1 MEFLIKRS
9 KLIHILYG
17 VLCFILLISA
27 VAFMTQYSNIRVLTT
42 LSSNGVVDL
51 QTSDIN
57 KFFIDFYTA
66 NGLGDAKPDMWKIY
80 NFQQSLNDFNNI
92 ILYFGVAALVL
103 FAVLMIAG
111 NQSRKVYY
119 LSNLVT
125 GVAVPS
131 VIAVLSIV
139 LISLNSGF
147 YGKFNEGYDIYN
159 RASLL
164 IEEKDGS
171 VNSQLSIEELTKLYN
186 CDTTTFTIY
195 NLLFILILI
204 ASLAMVGYAIYR
216 YISSTEK
223 RNQIIARAV
232 SENE

>member
-42 LSSNGVVDL
+42 LSSDGVVDL

-103 FAVLMIAG
+103 FAILMIAG

-147 YGKFNEGYDIYN
+147 YGKFNEGYDNIT
-159 RASLL
+159 
-164 IEEKDGS
+164 
-171 VNSQLSIEELTKLYN
+171 ELV
-186 CDTTTFTIY
+186 F
-195 NLLFILILI
+195 
-204 ASLAMVGYAIYR
+204 
-216 YISSTEK
+216 
-223 RNQIIARAV
+223 
-232 SENE
+232 

>member
-17 VLCFILLISA
+17 VLCFVLLISS
-27 VAFMTQYSNIRVLTT
+27 VAFMTQYANIRVLTS
-42 LSSNGVVDL
+42 LSTQGELSL
-51 QTSDIN
+51 QTSGIN
-57 KFFIDFYTA
+57 KNFIDFYNK
-66 NGLGDAKPDMWKIY
+66 NGLDGSTADMWKIY
-80 NFQQSLNDFNNI
+80 NFQQSLNDFNNL
-92 ILYFGVAALVL
+92 ILYFGIAALVL
-103 FAVLMIAG
+103 FAIMMIAG

-119 LSNLVT
+119 LSNLIT

-131 VIAVLSIV
+131 IIAILSIV
-139 LISLNSGF
+139 LISINSGF
-147 YGKFNEGYDIYN
+147 YGKFNEGYDLYN

-164 IEEKDGS
+164 IEEKDGA
-171 VNSQLSIEELTKLYN
+171 VYSQYTIKDLNALYN
-186 CDTTTFTIY
+186 CNTVTFTIF
-195 NLLFILILI
+195 NILFIVILF